1 MITTKEI
8 KQRSIIAAI
17 EKYKKE
23 IELILISNAII
34 LAADEGK
41 FMIYFDAK
49 AAKIKRD
56 TWTAILNAFDN
67 VGFKTGIKNEKLLI
81 SWFSDLEEIDL
92 LENYEKERP
101 Y

>member
-1 MITTKEI
+1 MITAKEI

-23 IELILISNAII
+23 IELISNAIT

-56 TWTAILNAFDN
+56 IWTAILNVFDN
-67 VGFKTGIKNEKLLI
+67 AGFKTGIKNDKLLI
-81 SWFSDLEEIDL
+81 TWFSDLKEIDL
-92 LENYEKERP
+92 LEDYEKERP